1 MLGFFRKYQKI
12 FFIFI
17 TVVVV
22 ISFCFFGTYSTVA
35 QQEVSVDRAVGA
47 GICGKPIMRKE
58 MQALCR
64 LIDSSTF
71 DVALRDE
78 VPNLLNDGVIE
89 KEFLATGLGTLL
101 LRPHF
106 SDFKPDLDERVKK
119 IHSFRPYEHPSAPGV
134 GLESLWQRISPSFG
148 ERYRALKRRSD
159 QATLESFFLM
169 SDLYVEQTRMLPLSL
184 TRQFLALQSEQQGA
198 PVDPL
203 LANASLSLFGFK
215 SMEEWFGPRFVPL
228 VAHFIMN
235 AAQIAEERGYSLKLD
250 EVRKDLLQNA
260 YTGYRQ
266 LMGRGGDPKPEEVY
280 QYYQAKIRSLG
291 LDEMTALGAWKKVL
305 LFRRLFEETA
315 GSVLVDPLAYNQ
327 FRAFAQ
333 EGVKVTLYQVA
344 EPLQFADFLSMLKFQ
359 LYLESIA
366 PDPALV
372 RKSTDLPV
380 DLASLGLI
388 EKRAPELID
397 WSLEISWKQISREEI
412 LRTLSLK
419 EMRALQHTGPA
430 LLQEALERAPQ
441 RTEQLSLRA
450 GGSFWKTLCL
460 AEDAQLLGLLTRA
473 ALQGETPNEANEAL
487 FAYAP
492 DAEHLYRIEV
502 IRRVGEK
509 RLLSY
514 REALKEGALDR
525 LLDRT
530 LEKASA
536 DMRKK
541 QGSSVAK
548 EEVGKIAFADL
559 LRAIERDYKAV
570 WGVLPENMSLE
581 FYSNARLL
589 RAVIRERD
597 ALMEHRETRPISSL
611 LGLPHLLTEETKVLS
626 RSEPAPLS
634 KKDLF
639 ARDIGSFSP
648 VKVGERGQLAFCRIE
663 GREQVEGSPLEDMQ
677 QGHSI
682 LGCDAKRDLM
692 LQILTRMNGMHVHF
706 TPEAP

>member
-17 TVVVV
+17 TVVIV
-22 ISFCFFGTYSTVA
+22 ISFCFFGTYSTFA
-35 QQEVSVDRAVGA
+35 QQEVSVDRSMGA

-78 VPNLLNDGVIE
+78 IPNLLNDGVIE

-106 SDFKPDLDERVKK
+106 SEFKSDLDERVKK

-134 GLESLWQRISPSFG
+134 GLESLWRRISPSFG

-169 SDLYVEQTRMLPLSL
+169 TDLYVEQTRMLPLSL
-184 TRQFLALQSEQQGA
+184 TRQFLAMQSEQQGA

-203 LANASLSLFGFK
+203 LANAPLSLFGFK
-215 SMEEWFGPRFVPL
+215 SMEEWFGPLFVPL
-228 VAHFIMN
+228 IAHFIMN

-315 GSVLVDPLAYNQ
+315 GSVLIDSLAYNQ
-327 FRAFAQ
+327 FGAFAQ
-333 EGVKVTLYQVA
+333 EGAKVTLYQVA
-344 EPLQFADFLSMLKFQ
+344 QPLQFADFLSMLKFQ

-372 RKSTDLPV
+372 RKTADLPV

-388 EKRAPELID
+388 EKRAPELVD
-397 WSLEISWKQISREEI
+397 GSLEISWKQVSMEEI
-412 LRTLSLK
+412 MRTLSLK
-419 EMRALQHTGPA
+419 EMRAMRNRGHA
-430 LLQEALERAPQ
+430 LLKEALERAPQ
-441 RTEQLSLRA
+441 RTEQLSIRA
-450 GGSFWKTLCL
+450 GGSFWKTLDL
-460 AEDAQLLGLLTRA
+460 AEDAKLLGLLTRA
-473 ALQGETPNEANEAL
+473 APQGETPNEANQEL
-487 FAYAP
+487 LSYAP
-492 DAEHLYRIEV
+492 DAEHLYSIEI
-502 IRRVGEK
+502 IRPVGEK

-536 DMRKK
+536 DLRKK
-541 QGSSVAK
+541 QGASFTK
-548 EEVGKIAFADL
+548 EEMGKVVFADL
-559 LRAIERDYKAV
+559 LKAIERDYKAV
-570 WGVLPENMSLE
+570 WGSLPENMSLE

-589 RAVIRERD
+589 QAVMRERE
-597 ALMEHRETRPISSL
+597 ALMEHREMHSVSSL
-611 LGLPHLLTEETKVLS
+611 LGLPHLLTGEIKVLS

-634 KKDLF
+634 KEELF
-639 ARDIGSFSP
+639 ALESGSFSQ

-663 GREQVEGSPLEDMQ
+663 GKEQLEGSPLQDVQ

-682 LGCDAKRDLM
+682 LACDIKRDLM
-692 LQILTRMNGMHVHF
+692 WQILMRMNRMHVHF
-706 TPEAP
+706 IPEAP